1 MDAQTR
7 MTLTVTMIKTFM
19 AAILLLTGAQLRG
32 YLLADEYGYKI
43 CHCRLDQS
51 GPVQNMLIIFY
62 QKLKNGE

>member
-1 MDAQTR
+1 
-7 MTLTVTMIKTFM
+7 M

-51 GPVQNMLIIFY
+51 GPAQNMLIIFY